1 MIDAALPPQDATL
14 FRQRKLLF
22 SRGVELQS
30 ELWTTQGTGN
40 LPETVAEEKCGM
52 LRLGGA
58 GRVEHSDLL
67 RHLLASMEM

>member
-1 MIDAALPPQDATL
+1 MIDTALPPPDATL
-14 FRQRKLLF
+14 FRQQKLLF
-22 SRGVELQS
+22 SRDIELQS

-52 LRLGGA
+52 IRLRNA

-67 RHLLASMEM
+67 RHLLGIMEM